1 MSNKKHIKWLYEQL
15 PELISK
21 GIIQQD
27 QAEKLKEHFGEAEEK
42 PAYHI
47 GFIVVGILG
56 TLLISGGIILIFAY
70 NWENLPKAWRTIFSF
85 APLVIAQIFYGYA
98 YFKKRDSI
106 TWVEGASIFL
116 MLMIA
121 ASIAL
126 VSQTYH
132 ISGTMENFLW
142 IWLVLSIPLMY
153 LLPASLA
160 AIVYQIGIASWAMQ
174 RDDSDSVWY
183 WLLLVAVVPH
193 LVLNLRKQ
201 AEPIRQNLLGWT
213 LVSTILFGWFGTIE
227 TSISEF
233 SFLGTNLLFSTFYLL
248 GEQVYHRSRRFVDI
262 PFQVFGVT
270 GIAVFLLFLTY
281 QVQTS
286 AFMPNEILYGKYLD
300 PPAGIVNFIVLLLL
314 MLGYGYL
321 LLKDFMKRNIIG
333 HFAAFIP
340 FFMLLVIL
348 LSRSGLGGLAMLLS
362 NLYLLAY
369 GIAYLVNGVQ
379 ARRMSWVNIGL
390 LFILA
395 LATLRFFDTDWSFVV
410 KGIAFILLG
419 LGFLSANIILSRRIK
434 SGVS

>member
-1 MSNKKHIKWLYEQL
+1 MSDAKHIKWLYEQL
-15 PELISK
+15 PGLISK
-21 GIIQQD
+21 GIIKQD
-27 QAEKLKEHFGEAEEK
+27 QADKLKEHFGEAEEK

-47 GFIVVGILG
+47 GFIVAGILG
-56 TLLISGGIILIFAY
+56 ALLIGGGIILIFAY
-70 NWENLPKAWRTIFSF
+70 NWENLSKTWRTILSF

-98 YFKKRDSI
+98 FFKKRDSI

-126 VSQTYH
+126 ISQTYH
-132 ISGTMENFLW
+132 ISGAIENFLW

-153 LLPASLA
+153 LLQASLV

-183 WLLLVAVVPH
+183 WLLLAAVIPH

-213 LVSTILFGWFGTIE
+213 LVSTILFGWFGTVE

-233 SFLGTNLLFSTFYLL
+233 SFVGTSLLFSTFYLL

-262 PFQVFGVT
+262 PFQVFGVV

-281 QVQTS
+281 EVRTS
-286 AFMPNEILYGKYLD
+286 AFMPNNILHGAYLE

-314 MLGYGYL
+314 AIGFGYL
-321 LLKDFMKRNIIG
+321 LLKDFAKRNIIG
-333 HFAAFIP
+333 HFAAFVP
-340 FFMLLVIL
+340 FFMILVLL
-348 LSRSGLGGLAMLLS
+348 LSRSKLEGLAMLLS

-369 GIAYLVNGVQ
+369 GIAYLINGIQ
-379 ARRMSWVNIGL
+379 ARRMSWVNVGL
-390 LFILA
+390 LFVLA
-395 LATLRFFDTDWSFVV
+395 LATLRFFDTDWSFIV
-410 KGIAFILLG
+410 KGLAFILLG
-419 LGFLSANIILSRRIK
+419 VGFLSANIILSRRIK